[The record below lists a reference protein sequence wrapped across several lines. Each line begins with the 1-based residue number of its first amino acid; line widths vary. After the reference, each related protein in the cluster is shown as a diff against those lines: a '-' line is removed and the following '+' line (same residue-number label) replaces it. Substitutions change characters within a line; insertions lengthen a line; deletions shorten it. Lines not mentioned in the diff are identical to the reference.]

1 MRGFGPSKPGSL
13 LLDYSDRLMD
23 NADKNGVEDHSV
35 ILKWLRRVALT
46 LVAAFV
52 IVYVADWA
60 IYRLRGSP
68 QGSVKVSRTLV
79 VPLKGNKS
87 EYDYLGT
94 SDVPCSVS
102 LFSQGGESPCWQ
114 LRRHPTQDTTI

>member
-1 MRGFGPSKPGSL
+1 L
-13 LLDYSDRLMD
+13 
-23 NADKNGVEDHSV
+23 VW
-35 ILKWLRRVALT
+35 KWLGRVGLM

-52 IVYVADWA
+52 VLYLADWA
-60 IYRLRGSP
+60 IYKFSGSP

-79 VPLKGNKS
+79 VPLKGNKQ

-102 LFSQGGESPCWQ
+102 LFSQGGESPCWWLQ
-114 LRRHPTQDTTI
+114 RHPNQDTKI